1 MNNCVTPISRL
12 AALVLA
18 AAGSLSAQ
26 TNIIAIRGGEIHT
39 ISHGIVQNGVVLIL
53 DGKIIQVGSN
63 VTIPPGARVID
74 ADGLIVTPGVIDSRS
89 SFGYNRGTAVRP
101 TLMAPTRRVSDAFQQ
116 PSSSNWLQG
125 GVTAAYLAPSPT
137 SLIGGF
143 GAVVQLGEFGPAAI
157 IDDAAAMHAS
167 FGEAVLNRFDT
178 RTTRQGLLGV
188 LRQEFIRTRE
198 YMENPP
204 AVADP
209 DREALSRVLRR
220 EIPLRVTAHTPDDIM
235 TGVRLGEEFD
245 LRLIIDSGT
254 GAHQV
259 AGRLARARVPVI
271 VGASI
276 LALGGGGPFEG
287 FAHTEENAAR
297 LHRAGV
303 NISLSTDAP
312 GGRSVVLEALI
323 AKAHGLPED
332 AALKAIT
339 LDAAAILGVS
349 DRLGSIEPGKDA
361 DIVLWR
367 GHPLTTWGETR
378 LVMVNGR
385 TVFERGIIQ

>member
-1 MNNCVTPISRL
+1 MSNCMTPVSRF

-18 AAGSLSAQ
+18 AASPLSAQ
-26 TNIIAIRGGEIHT
+26 TNVTAIRGGEIHT
-39 ISHGIVQNGVVLIL
+39 ISHGIIRDGVVLIL
-53 DGKIIQVGSN
+53 DGKIIQVGRT

-74 ADGLIVTPGVIDSRS
+74 ADGLIVTPGIIDSRS
-89 SFGYNRGTAVRP
+89 SFGYDPGAAGQP

-116 PSSSNWLQG
+116 PPSSNWLQG

-137 SLIGGF
+137 SLISGF

-204 AVADP
+204 PVADP

-235 TGVRLGEEFD
+235 TAVRLGEEFD
-245 LRLIIDSGT
+245 VRLILDGAT
-254 GAHQV
+254 GAHRV
-259 AGRLARARVPVI
+259 AERLASARVPVI

-276 LALGGGGPFEG
+276 LGLGGGGPFEG

-303 NISLSTDAP
+303 KISLSTDAG

-367 GHPLTTWGETR
+367 RHPLTTWGETR